1 MEKKMLV
8 EGMSCNHC
16 KMSVEKAISAVPG
29 VSACVVDL
37 ANKTATITL
46 REDVAD
52 EKLMEAVR
60 NADFTPVKMLCRE
73 TSCEQ
78 STKKYAA

>member
-16 KMSVEKAISAVPG
+16 KMSVEKAIAAVPG
-29 VSACVVDL
+29 VSACTVDL
-37 ANKTATITL
+37 ASKTATITL
-46 REDVAD
+46 QEDVAD

-60 NADFTPVKMLCRE
+60 GADFTPVKML
-73 TSCEQ
+73 
-78 STKKYAA
+78 

>member
-52 EKLMEAVR
+52 ENSWRPCA
-60 NADFTPVKMLCRE
+60 TPTSPLSKCCKE

-78 STKKYAA
+78 ITKKYAA

>member
-16 KMSVEKAISAVPG
+16 KMSVERAISAVPG

-60 NADFTPVKMLCRE
+60 NADFTPVKML
-73 TSCEQ
+73 
-78 STKKYAA
+78 

>member
-37 ANKTATITL
+37 ANKTATIT
-46 REDVAD
+46 RCV
-52 EKLMEAVR
+52 
-60 NADFTPVKMLCRE
+60 
-73 TSCEQ
+73 
-78 STKKYAA
+78 